1 MHYFILLQIPMLQ
14 DARSLPGL
22 GLAETWLDRLK
33 WKRKLTQQ
41 PAWSEQRH
49 IIYKARRPRCPRWS
63 LHRLVVLTS
72 LLQCW
77 FNNIEKATA
86 TTTKMY
92 IFIKS
97 CIYLVMLN
105 WIPLLKQKPASFHI
119 IQKKPSRHL
128 TVGHYDG
135 GPWSLEVWDLFF
147 SPPLDFCLNTSML
160 MAMR

>member
-1 MHYFILLQIPMLQ
+1 MLQ

-22 GLAETWLDRLK
+22 GLAETWLGRLK
-33 WKRKLTQQ
+33 WKRKHRQQ

-49 IIYKARRPRCPRWS
+49 IIYKARRPRCPRWT

-119 IQKKPSRHL
+119 IQKNPQGIWLSAIMPA
-128 TVGHYDG
+128 
-135 GPWSLEVWDLFF
+135 GPDHWRFETSSSHHRLISV
-147 SPPLDFCLNTSML
+147 SIPPCWWRWGS
-160 MAMR
+160 